1 MRARWVNLE
10 VPINCV
16 FLEHWN
22 LYIFHFWGH
31 SARAQWVNLEVPI
44 NCVLLEHCN
53 LYIFPFL
60 GGACHLCSMGKFG
73 SPHKL
78 CIIRTLE
85 FVYFSFLGHSMLAQW
100 VNLEV
105 PINCV
110 LLKHWNKFVFPLL
123 GDMPCALWI
132 NLEVHITIWHRLIYV
147 YILIKCSYHKF
158 LH

>member
-1 MRARWVNLE
+1 MCAPWVNLE

-22 LYIFHFWGH
+22 LYIF
-31 SARAQWVNLEVPI
+31 
-44 NCVLLEHCN
+44 
-53 LYIFPFL
+53 PFFGSL
-60 GGACHLCSMGKFG
+60 WHAPYVCSMGKFG

-85 FVYFSFLGHSMLAQW
+85 FVYFSFFGGHAMCAPW

-110 LLKHWNKFVFPLL
+110 FLEHWNLYIFPFFGSL
-123 GDMPCALWI
+123 C
-132 NLEVHITIWHRLIYV
+132 
-147 YILIKCSYHKF
+147 
-158 LH
+158 